1 MGKLLVLS
9 IYTEQ
14 VANEISLTGNYDK
27 SLIQDVLNEIII
39 LLKSDK
45 KMQSIDEFRKIL
57 SILSMGGIVHNSTP
71 IYIIKDAYKILINSF
86 GKNNKTDIDAVFK
99 GISYNQN
106 YRSFIIVFLKD
117 HIVYASGIVIEH
129 QIKAKNKR
137 INTWELQWV
146 SSLQKNKGYGSK
158 LWKLLVNLASKRR
171 IDGIL
176 VPATQKA
183 LPFWLKQNS
192 DLCPINETILLDND
206 SKETIS
212 IVKKFGYK
220 IKNRPCKNLSA
231 LYSINK
237 SNTPMF
243 KVNPYK
249 WSIKD
254 TIHIWFLPKQ
264 YPDEINHS
272 LIKSNFL

>member
-14 VANEISLTGNYDK
+14 VANEISLTGNYNK
-27 SLIQDVLNEIII
+27 SLIEGVLNEIII

-71 IYIIKDAYKILINSF
+71 RYIINDAYKILINSF
-86 GKNNKTDIDAVFK
+86 GKNNKVDIDVVFK

-117 HIVYASGIVIEH
+117 HMVYASGIVVEH
-129 QIKAKNKR
+129 QLKAKNKR
-137 INTWELQWV
+137 TNTWELQWV
-146 SSLQKNKGYGSK
+146 SCSQKNKGYGSK
-158 LWKLLVNLASKRR
+158 IWKSLTYLASQRH

-176 VPATQKA
+176 VPSTQKA

-192 DLCPINETILLDND
+192 ELCPINKTILVDSD
-206 SKETIS
+206 SKDTIA

-220 IKNRPCKNLSA
+220 IRNHPCKKLST
-231 LYSINK
+231 LYSTNK
-237 SNTPMF
+237 LNIDMF
-243 KVNPYK
+243 KANPYK
-249 WSIKD
+249 WSLKD

-264 YPDEINHS
+264 YPDEIKHK
-272 LIKSNFL
+272 IITSNFL